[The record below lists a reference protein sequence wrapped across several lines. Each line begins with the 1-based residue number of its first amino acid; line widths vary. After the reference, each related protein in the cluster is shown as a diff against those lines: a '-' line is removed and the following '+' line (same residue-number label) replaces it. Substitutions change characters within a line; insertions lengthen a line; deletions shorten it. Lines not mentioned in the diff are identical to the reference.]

1 MKIPSI
7 FKSRPLLSFSV
18 ILGVIV
24 FFVLQQIFQ
33 INSLTAYL
41 LALNTTQIC
50 FLILFVF
57 MVLFSSEQNMRLVA
71 LKEDDGRKLIVFLTL
86 LVTIGTFVGV
96 VHELRAVRLSEDK
109 IFNYHLLLAV
119 VTVTSSWLFSHTMFA
134 VHYAH
139 KYYTILQHTKKNPLQ
154 FPQTDKPNYFD
165 FLYFSFVI
173 GTSAQTADVNFA
185 DQKLRRL
192 GLLHCVFA
200 FVFNTFILALTIN
213 IGASLL

>member
-1 MKIPSI
+1 MKLPDI
-7 FKSRPLLSFSV
+7 FKSRPLLSTSV
-18 ILGVIV
+18 VLGIIV
-24 FFVLQQIFQ
+24 FFILQQVLQL
-33 INSLTAYL
+33 NTLTAYL
-41 LALNTTQIC
+41 LALNTTQII
-50 FLILFVF
+50 FLLLFIF

-86 LVTIGTFVGV
+86 LITVGTLLGV
-96 VHELRAVRLSEDK
+96 VHELREVRSSENR
-109 IFNYHLLLAV
+109 IFNFHLLLAV
-119 VTVTSSWLFSHTMFA
+119 ATVTSSWLFSHTMFA